1 MNQKSLINLYN
12 SMFDNA
18 ESEEEIKDSA
28 IDSHKKLNGLSR
40 KETPELFDCI
50 LNMMNDYDIP
60 HKSNE
65 YLKQDELDQIISLKI
80 KHDAFSSYSYCSYFK
95 DFNPK
100 DGDFSIIFKYLR
112 NVEKLETGCFHSC
125 IHLKKITIPNKIQL
139 IPLFCFTSA
148 TKLKEVVLP
157 KSIKY
162 ILNYSFGGCV
172 NLKSV
177 SILSKKLEILSSNA
191 FEDCGKITNLLIQK
205 DFASNLIEIFKP
217 DILNKMQI
225 TYI

>member
-1 MNQKSLINLYN
+1 
-12 SMFDNA
+12 MFDNA

-65 YLKQDELDQIISLKI
+65 YLKQDELDQIISLKVKQDPI
-80 KHDAFSSYSYCSYFK
+80 SNYYGYTYSYFK

-112 NVEKLETGCFHSC
+112 NIKILDEYCFNFCPH
-125 IHLKKITIPNKIQL
+125 IEKITIPDTVKKINEYVFINCL
-139 IPLFCFTSA
+139 N
-148 TKLKEVVLP
+148 LKEIVLP
-157 KSIKY
+157 KSIKASK
-162 ILNYSFGGCV
+162 INWRWLSINKFGPEV
-172 NLKSV
+172 LK
-177 SILSKKLEILSSNA
+177 K
-191 FEDCGKITNLLIQK
+191 
-205 DFASNLIEIFKP
+205 
-217 DILNKMQI
+217 
-225 TYI
+225 